1 MKNKILLI
9 SLILF
14 ISFCLVV
21 LFKGLNNSN
30 VYIPETTNKNIKEF
44 KSRSLF
50 SDDEISSEKIL
61 VNSDYYILNIWAS
74 WCGPCRKEHPKLMEL
89 SKNPSV
95 KLIGI
100 NYRDNLKNA
109 KNFVK
114 KFGNP
119 YSVIFVDT
127 NGIISIELGA
137 YGVPETI
144 IVNKDKKIIKKFIGY
159 LDDKSF
165 KELNSILK

>member
-1 MKNKILLI
+1 MKNKILFIAL
-9 SLILF
+9 LLF

-21 LFKGLNNSN
+21 FFKSLNNSN
-30 VYIPETTNKNIKEF
+30 VYIPDTANKTVKEF
-44 KSRSLF
+44 KSKNLF

-61 VNSDYYILNIWAS
+61 VNSDYYILNIWSS
-74 WCGPCRKEHPKLMEL
+74 WCGPCRREHPKLMEL
-89 SKNPSV
+89 SQNPSV

-100 NYRDNLKNA
+100 NYRDNPKNA
-109 KNFVK
+109 KNFIK

-119 YSVIFVDT
+119 FSFIFVDT
-127 NGIISIELGA
+127 NGVISIELGA

-144 IVNKDKKIIKKFIGY
+144 VLNKDKKIIKKFVGY

-165 KELNSILK
+165 KELNFILK